1 MTRLPTLPPTLLSK
15 TTGKSGLRAT
25 SALATSFSVSLA
37 LAASLALTGCGP
49 SDDAGKD
56 ASGASNAAKEVAT
69 AATPPSAKSAAEA
82 PAVFVFGD
90 TTFNAENEE
99 PDVNPRNGY
108 AGWAALRY
116 GVGETLFRYDE
127 HMRPQPWLA
136 ERFEN
141 VDLLTWKIE
150 LKENVR
156 FSNGRAVDAAAVKAS
171 LEALVKEHARARGD
185 LQIASVEADG
195 LTLTIRTEVPRPTL
209 VNYLSDPY
217 GAVVDVEAGVKD
229 GIVVGTGP
237 YRAVKVVTNDSI
249 ELVRNENYWGDTRPG
264 YDRVRVLTISDGDTL
279 TMALQSGEIDA
290 AYGLPYASHVLF
302 KKGGFVSTSTAT
314 SRTFFLH
321 MNYKS
326 PVASDPAV
334 RKAVAM
340 AVDKER
346 FASVLLQG
354 NGVPAT
360 GPFPADFVFG
370 GKAVKDRTFDLKAAA
385 DVLDR
390 AGWRDANGDGVRE
403 KDGKPLVLRWL
414 TYPSRQELPLLA
426 EMVQADLKSI
436 GVKVEV
442 NSTADHNTLRRRPE
456 TWDVYASAMVTAP
469 TGDPAY
475 FFTTHALR
483 SSSENNGGYVNPE
496 LEGLAETLSQT
507 FDPAKREALAV
518 KMQQEI
524 LEDDA
529 FVFAAHLKMTMVA
542 REGVEGLK
550 AHPTDFYE
558 ITPVVRPSSEK

>member
-1 MTRLPTLPPTLLSK
+1 MNLLPSLLTN
-15 TTGKSGLRAT
+15 TTGPRAR
-25 SALATSFSVSLA
+25 SALAKSLTVSLA
-37 LAASLALTGCGP
+37 VAVSLALTGCGP
-49 SDDAGKD
+49 SDDASKD
-56 ASGASNAAKEVAT
+56 TSTAANEVAT
-69 AATPPSAKSAAEA
+69 ASQPSAKSAAEA

-141 VDLLTWKIE
+141 VDPLTWRIE

-185 LQIASVEADG
+185 LRIAAIDADG

-217 GAVVDVEAGVKD
+217 GAVVDVAAGVKD

-249 ELVRNENYWGDTRPG
+249 ELVRNDNYWDETRPG

-326 PVASDPAV
+326 PIASDPAV
-334 RKAVAM
+334 RRAVAM

-360 GPFPADFVFG
+360 GPFPADFAFG
-370 GKAVKDRTFDLKAAA
+370 GKAVSSRTFDLKAAA
-385 DVLDR
+385 EVLES

-436 GVKVEV
+436 GVKVDV
-442 NSTADHNTLRRRPE
+442 NSTADHNALRRRPE

-475 FFTTHALR
+475 FFTTHALQ

-496 LEGLAETLSQT
+496 LEALAETLSNT

-518 KMQQEI
+518 EMQNRI
-524 LEDDA
+524 LADDA

-558 ITPVVRPSSEK
+558 ITPVVRPAEKQK

>member
-1 MTRLPTLPPTLLSK
+1 MNLLPTLLTN
-15 TTGKSGLRAT
+15 TTGPRAR
-25 SALATSFSVSLA
+25 SALAKSLTVSLA
-37 LAASLALTGCGP
+37 VAVSLALTGCGP
-49 SDDAGKD
+49 SDDASKD
-56 ASGASNAAKEVAT
+56 TSTAANEVAT
-69 AATPPSAKSAAEA
+69 ASQPSAKSAAEA

-141 VDLLTWKIE
+141 VDPLTWRIE

-185 LQIASVEADG
+185 LRIAAIDADG

-217 GAVVDVEAGVKD
+217 GAVVDVAAGVKD

-249 ELVRNENYWGDTRPG
+249 ELVRNDNYWDETRPG

-326 PVASDPAV
+326 PIASDSAV
-334 RKAVAM
+334 RRAVAM

-360 GPFPADFVFG
+360 GPFPADFAFG
-370 GKAVKDRTFDLKAAA
+370 GKAVSSRTFDLKAAA
-385 DVLDR
+385 EVLES

-436 GVKVEV
+436 GVKVDV
-442 NSTADHNTLRRRPE
+442 NSTADHNALRRRPE

-475 FFTTHALR
+475 FFTTHALQ

-496 LEGLAETLSQT
+496 LEALAETLSNT

-518 KMQQEI
+518 EMQNRI
-524 LEDDA
+524 LADDA

-542 REGVEGLK
+542 LEGVEGLK

-558 ITPVVRPSSEK
+558 ITPVVRPAEKQK

>member
-1 MTRLPTLPPTLLSK
+1 MILLPTLRSK
-15 TTGKSGLRAT
+15 KTGIRAT
-25 SALATSFSVSLA
+25 AALVLSLSLA
-37 LAASLALTGCGP
+37 VSCALTGCGP
-49 SDDAGKD
+49 SENA
-56 ASGASNAAKEVAT
+56 ANGASNTAKDVSQS
-69 AATPPSAKSAAEA
+69 SAESTVEA

-127 HMRPQPWLA
+127 HMRPRPWLA

-141 VDLLTWKIE
+141 VDPLTWKIE

-156 FSNGRAVDAAAVKAS
+156 FSNGRPVDAAAVKAS

-185 LQIASVEADG
+185 LRIAAVEADG

-217 GAVVDVEAGVKD
+217 GAVVDVDAGVKD

-249 ELVRNENYWGDTRPG
+249 ELVRNENYWGETRPG

-326 PVASDPAV
+326 PIASDPAV
-334 RKAVAM
+334 RRAVAM

-360 GPFPADFVFG
+360 GPFPADFAFG
-370 GKAVKDRTFDLKAAA
+370 GKVVKARSFDLKAAA
-385 DVLDR
+385 EVLER

-403 KDGKPLVLRWL
+403 KDGRPLIIRWL

-518 KMQQEI
+518 RMQQEI

-558 ITPVVRPSSEK
+558 ITPFVRPLEKAKP

>member
-1 MTRLPTLPPTLLSK
+1 MNLLPTLLTN
-15 TTGKSGLRAT
+15 TTGPRAR
-25 SALATSFSVSLA
+25 SALAKSLTVSLA
-37 LAASLALTGCGP
+37 VAVSLALTGCGP
-49 SDDAGKD
+49 SDDASKD
-56 ASGASNAAKEVAT
+56 TSTAANEVAT
-69 AATPPSAKSAAEA
+69 ASQPSAKSAAEA

-141 VDLLTWKIE
+141 VDPLTWRIE

-156 FSNGRAVDAAAVKAS
+156 FSNGRAVDAAVVKAS

-185 LQIASVEADG
+185 LRIAAIDADG

-217 GAVVDVEAGVKD
+217 GAVVDVAAGVKD

-249 ELVRNENYWGDTRPG
+249 ELVRNDNYWDETRPG

-326 PVASDPAV
+326 PIASDPAV
-334 RKAVAM
+334 RRAVAM

-360 GPFPADFVFG
+360 GPFPADFAFG
-370 GKAVKDRTFDLKAAA
+370 GKAVSSRTFDLKAAA
-385 DVLDR
+385 EVLES

-436 GVKVEV
+436 GVKVDV
-442 NSTADHNTLRRRPE
+442 NSTADHNALRRRPE

-475 FFTTHALR
+475 FFTTHALQ

-496 LEGLAETLSQT
+496 LEALAETLSNT

-518 KMQQEI
+518 EMQNRI
-524 LEDDA
+524 LADDA

-542 REGVEGLK
+542 LEGVEGLK

-558 ITPVVRPSSEK
+558 ITPVVRPAEKQK

>member
-1 MTRLPTLPPTLLSK
+1 MNLLPTLLTN
-15 TTGKSGLRAT
+15 TTGPRAR
-25 SALATSFSVSLA
+25 SALAKSLTVSLA
-37 LAASLALTGCGP
+37 VAVSLALTGCGP
-49 SDDAGKD
+49 SDDASKD
-56 ASGASNAAKEVAT
+56 TSTAANEVAT
-69 AATPPSAKSAAEA
+69 ASQPSAKSAAEA

-141 VDLLTWKIE
+141 VDPLTWRIE

-185 LQIASVEADG
+185 LRIAAIDVDG

-217 GAVVDVEAGVKD
+217 GAVVDVAAGVKD

-249 ELVRNENYWGDTRPG
+249 ELVRNDNYWGDTRPG

-326 PVASDPAV
+326 PIASDPAV

-360 GPFPADFVFG
+360 GPFPADFAFG
-370 GKAVKDRTFDLKAAA
+370 GKAVTSRTFDLKAAA
-385 DVLDR
+385 DVLES

-436 GVKVEV
+436 GVKVDV
-442 NSTADHNTLRRRPE
+442 NSTADHNALRRRPE

-475 FFTTHALR
+475 FFTTHALQ

-496 LEGLAETLSQT
+496 LEALAETLSNT

-518 KMQQEI
+518 EMQNRI
-524 LEDDA
+524 LADDA

-558 ITPVVRPSSEK
+558 ITPVVRPAEKQK

>member
-1 MTRLPTLPPTLLSK
+1 MNLLPTLLTN
-15 TTGKSGLRAT
+15 TTGPRAR
-25 SALATSFSVSLA
+25 SALAKSLTVSLA
-37 LAASLALTGCGP
+37 VAVSLALTGCGP
-49 SDDAGKD
+49 SDDASKD
-56 ASGASNAAKEVAT
+56 TSTAANEVAT
-69 AATPPSAKSAAEA
+69 ASQPSAKSAAEA

-141 VDLLTWKIE
+141 VDPLTWRIE

-185 LQIASVEADG
+185 LRIAAIDADG

-217 GAVVDVEAGVKD
+217 GAVVDVAAGVKD

-249 ELVRNENYWGDTRPG
+249 ELVRNDNYWDETRPG

-326 PVASDPAV
+326 PIASDPAV
-334 RKAVAM
+334 RRAVAM

-354 NGVPAT
+354 NGVSAT
-360 GPFPADFVFG
+360 GPFPADFAFG
-370 GKAVKDRTFDLKAAA
+370 GKAVSSRTFDLKAAA
-385 DVLDR
+385 EVLES

-436 GVKVEV
+436 GVKVDV
-442 NSTADHNTLRRRPE
+442 NSTADHNALRRRPE

-475 FFTTHALR
+475 FFTTHALQ

-496 LEGLAETLSQT
+496 LEALAETLSNT

-518 KMQQEI
+518 EMQNRI
-524 LEDDA
+524 LADDA

-558 ITPVVRPSSEK
+558 ITPVVRPAEKQK

>member
-1 MTRLPTLPPTLLSK
+1 MNLLPTLLTN
-15 TTGKSGLRAT
+15 TTGPRAR
-25 SALATSFSVSLA
+25 SALAKSLTVSLA
-37 LAASLALTGCGP
+37 VAVSLALTGCGP
-49 SDDAGKD
+49 SDDASKD
-56 ASGASNAAKEVAT
+56 TSTAANEVAT
-69 AATPPSAKSAAEA
+69 ASQPSAKSAAEA

-141 VDLLTWKIE
+141 VDPLTWKIE

-185 LQIASVEADG
+185 LRIAAIEADG
-195 LTLTIRTEVPRPTL
+195 RMLTIRTEVPRPTL

-217 GAVVDVEAGVKD
+217 GAVVDVEAGVTD

-249 ELVRNENYWGDTRPG
+249 ELVRNENYWGETCPG

-326 PVASDPAV
+326 PIASDPAV
-334 RKAVAM
+334 RRAVAM

-346 FASVLLQG
+346 FAGVLLQG

-360 GPFPADFVFG
+360 GPFPADFAFG
-370 GKAVKDRTFDLKAAA
+370 GKAVKGRTFDLKAAA

-390 AGWRDANGDGVRE
+390 AGWRDGNGDGVRE
-403 KDGKPLVLRWL
+403 KDGRPLVLRWL

-436 GVKVEV
+436 GVKVDV
-442 NSTADHNTLRRRPE
+442 NSTADHNALRRRPE

-475 FFTTHALR
+475 FFTTHALQ

-496 LEGLAETLSQT
+496 LEALAETLSNT

-518 KMQQEI
+518 EMQNRI
-524 LEDDA
+524 LADDA

-558 ITPVVRPSSEK
+558 ITPVVRPAEKQK

>member
-1 MTRLPTLPPTLLSK
+1 MIHLPTLLSK
-15 TTGKSGLRAT
+15 TTGKTGLRAT
-25 SALATSFSVSLA
+25 SAFTMSLA
-37 LAASLALTGCGP
+37 FAVSLALTGCGP

-56 ASGASNAAKEVAT
+56 ASGASNAAKKVAT
-69 AATPPSAKSAAEA
+69 AATQPSAKSAAEA

-141 VDLLTWKIE
+141 VDPLTWKIE

-185 LQIASVEADG
+185 LRIAAIEADG
-195 LTLTIRTEVPRPTL
+195 RMLTIRTEVPRPTL

-217 GAVVDVEAGVKD
+217 GAVVDVDAGVKD

-326 PVASDPAV
+326 PIASDPAV

-360 GPFPADFVFG
+360 GPFPADFAFG
-370 GKAVKDRTFDLKAAA
+370 GKAVTSRTFDLKAAA
-385 DVLDR
+385 DVLES

-436 GVKVEV
+436 GVKVDV
-442 NSTADHNTLRRRPE
+442 NSTADHNALRRRPE

-475 FFTTHALR
+475 FFTTHALA

-496 LEGLAETLSQT
+496 LEALAETLSNT

-518 KMQQEI
+518 EMQNRI
-524 LEDDA
+524 LADDA

-558 ITPVVRPSSEK
+558 ITPVVRPAGK

>member
-1 MTRLPTLPPTLLSK
+1 MNLLPTLLTN
-15 TTGKSGLRAT
+15 TTGPRAR
-25 SALATSFSVSLA
+25 SALAKSLTVSLA
-37 LAASLALTGCGP
+37 VAVSLALTGCGP
-49 SDDAGKD
+49 SDDASKD
-56 ASGASNAAKEVAT
+56 TSTAANEVAT
-69 AATPPSAKSAAEA
+69 ASQPSAKSAAEA

-141 VDLLTWKIE
+141 VDPLTWRIE

-185 LQIASVEADG
+185 LRIAAIDADG

-217 GAVVDVEAGVKD
+217 GAVVDVAAGVKD

-249 ELVRNENYWGDTRPG
+249 ELVRNDNYWDQTRPG

-326 PVASDPAV
+326 PIASDPAV
-334 RKAVAM
+334 RRAVAM

-360 GPFPADFVFG
+360 GPFPADFAFG
-370 GKAVKDRTFDLKAAA
+370 GKAVSSRTFDLKAAA
-385 DVLDR
+385 EVLES

-436 GVKVEV
+436 GVKVDV
-442 NSTADHNTLRRRPE
+442 NSTADHNALRRRPE

-475 FFTTHALR
+475 FFTTHALQ

-496 LEGLAETLSQT
+496 LEALAETLSNT

-518 KMQQEI
+518 EMQNRI
-524 LEDDA
+524 LADDA

-558 ITPVVRPSSEK
+558 ITPVVRPAEKQK

>member
-1 MTRLPTLPPTLLSK
+1 MNLLPTLLTN
-15 TTGKSGLRAT
+15 TTGPRAR
-25 SALATSFSVSLA
+25 SALAKSLTVSLA
-37 LAASLALTGCGP
+37 VAVSLALTGCGP
-49 SDDAGKD
+49 SDDASKD
-56 ASGASNAAKEVAT
+56 TSTAANEVAT
-69 AATPPSAKSAAEA
+69 ASQPSAKSAAEA

-141 VDLLTWKIE
+141 VDPLTWRIE

-185 LQIASVEADG
+185 LRIAAIDADG

-217 GAVVDVEAGVKD
+217 GAVVDVAAGVKD

-249 ELVRNENYWGDTRPG
+249 ELVQNDNYWDETRPG

-326 PVASDPAV
+326 PIASDPAV
-334 RKAVAM
+334 RRAVAM

-360 GPFPADFVFG
+360 GPFPADFAFG
-370 GKAVKDRTFDLKAAA
+370 GKAVSSRTFDLKAAA
-385 DVLDR
+385 EVLES

-436 GVKVEV
+436 GVKVDV
-442 NSTADHNTLRRRPE
+442 NSTADHNALRRRPE

-475 FFTTHALR
+475 FFTTHALQ

-496 LEGLAETLSQT
+496 LEALAETLSNT

-518 KMQQEI
+518 EMQNRI
-524 LEDDA
+524 LADDA

-558 ITPVVRPSSEK
+558 ITPVVRPAEKQK

>member
-1 MTRLPTLPPTLLSK
+1 MIHLPTLLSK
-15 TTGKSGLRAT
+15 TTGKTGLRAT
-25 SALATSFSVSLA
+25 SAFTMSLA
-37 LAASLALTGCGP
+37 FAVSLALTGCGP

-56 ASGASNAAKEVAT
+56 ASGASNAAKEAAT

-185 LQIASVEADG
+185 LRIAAIEADG
-195 LTLTIRTEVPRPTL
+195 RTLTIRTEVPRPTL

-217 GAVVDVEAGVKD
+217 GAVVDVEAGVTD

-249 ELVRNENYWGDTRPG
+249 ELVRNENYWGETRPG

-326 PVASDPAV
+326 PIASDPAV
-334 RKAVAM
+334 RRAVAM

-360 GPFPADFVFG
+360 GPFPADFAFG

-385 DVLDR
+385 DVLER

-436 GVKVEV
+436 GFKVEV

>member
-1 MTRLPTLPPTLLSK
+1 MTLLSK
-15 TTGKSGLRAT
+15 KTGLRAT
-25 SALATSFSVSLA
+25 TALTVSLA
-37 LAASLALTGCGP
+37 LATSLALTGCGP
-49 SDDAGKD
+49 SEDVGKD
-56 ASGASNAAKEVAT
+56 ASNAATNAAKEVSS
-69 AATPPSAKSAAEA
+69 AAPQTPAKTAAEA

-141 VDLLTWKIE
+141 VDPLTWKID

-217 GAVVDVEAGVKD
+217 GAVVDVEAGVTD

-249 ELVRNENYWGDTRPG
+249 ELVRNENYWGETRPG

-326 PVASDPAV
+326 PIASDPAV

-360 GPFPADFVFG
+360 GPFPADFAFG
-370 GKAVKDRTFDLKAAA
+370 GKAVTARTFDLKAAV
-385 DVLDR
+385 DVLEN

-475 FFTTHALR
+475 FFTTHALQ

-496 LEGLAETLSQT
+496 LEALAETLSNT

-518 KMQQEI
+518 EMQNRI
-524 LEDDA
+524 LADDA

-542 REGVEGLK
+542 RDGVEGLK

-558 ITPVVRPSSEK
+558 ITPVVRSSSEK

>member
-1 MTRLPTLPPTLLSK
+1 MNLLPTLLTN
-15 TTGKSGLRAT
+15 TTGPRAR
-25 SALATSFSVSLA
+25 SALAKSLTVSLA
-37 LAASLALTGCGP
+37 VAVSLALTGCGP
-49 SDDAGKD
+49 SDDASKD
-56 ASGASNAAKEVAT
+56 TSTAANEVAT
-69 AATPPSAKSAAEA
+69 ASQPSANSAAEA

-141 VDLLTWKIE
+141 VDPLTWRIE

-185 LQIASVEADG
+185 LRIAAIDADG

-217 GAVVDVEAGVKD
+217 GAVVDVAAGVKD

-249 ELVRNENYWGDTRPG
+249 ELVRNDNYWDETRPG

-314 SRTFFLH
+314 SRTFFVH

-326 PVASDPAV
+326 PIASDPAV
-334 RKAVAM
+334 RRAVAM

-360 GPFPADFVFG
+360 GPFPADFAFG
-370 GKAVKDRTFDLKAAA
+370 GKAVSSRTFDLKAAA
-385 DVLDR
+385 EVLES

-436 GVKVEV
+436 GVKVDV
-442 NSTADHNTLRRRPE
+442 NSTADHNALRRRPE

-475 FFTTHALR
+475 FFTTHALQ

-496 LEGLAETLSQT
+496 LEALAETLSNT

-518 KMQQEI
+518 EMQNRI
-524 LEDDA
+524 LADDA

-558 ITPVVRPSSEK
+558 ITPVVRPAEKQK

>member
-1 MTRLPTLPPTLLSK
+1 MNLLPTLLTN
-15 TTGKSGLRAT
+15 TTGPRAR
-25 SALATSFSVSLA
+25 SALAKSLTVSLA
-37 LAASLALTGCGP
+37 VAVSLALTGCGP
-49 SDDAGKD
+49 SDDASKD
-56 ASGASNAAKEVAT
+56 TSTAANEVAT
-69 AATPPSAKSAAEA
+69 ASQPSAKSAAEA

-141 VDLLTWKIE
+141 VDPLTWRIE

-185 LQIASVEADG
+185 LRIAAIDADG

-217 GAVVDVEAGVKD
+217 GAVVDVAAGVKD

-249 ELVRNENYWGDTRPG
+249 ELVRNDNYWDETRPG

-326 PVASDPAV
+326 PIASDPAV
-334 RKAVAM
+334 RRAVAM

-360 GPFPADFVFG
+360 GPFPADFAFG
-370 GKAVKDRTFDLKAAA
+370 GKAVSSRTFDLKAAA
-385 DVLDR
+385 EVLES

-426 EMVQADLKSI
+426 EMVQADLKSN
-436 GVKVEV
+436 GVKVDV
-442 NSTADHNTLRRRPE
+442 NSTADHNALRRRPE

-475 FFTTHALR
+475 FFTTHALQ

-496 LEGLAETLSQT
+496 LEALAETLSNT

-518 KMQQEI
+518 EMQNRI
-524 LEDDA
+524 LADDA

-542 REGVEGLK
+542 LEGVEGLK

-558 ITPVVRPSSEK
+558 ITPVVRPAEKQK

>member
-141 VDLLTWKIE
+141 VDPLTWKIE

-326 PVASDPAV
+326 PIASDPAV

-370 GKAVKDRTFDLKAAA
+370 GKAVKDRTFDLKVAA

-483 SSSENNGGYVNPE
+483 SSSENNGGYVNLE

>member
-1 MTRLPTLPPTLLSK
+1 MNLLPTLLTN
-15 TTGKSGLRAT
+15 TTGPRER
-25 SALATSFSVSLA
+25 SALAKSLTVSLA
-37 LAASLALTGCGP
+37 VAVSLALTGCGP
-49 SDDAGKD
+49 SDDASKD
-56 ASGASNAAKEVAT
+56 TSTAANEVAT
-69 AATPPSAKSAAEA
+69 ASQPSAKSAAEA

-141 VDLLTWKIE
+141 VDPLTWRIE

-185 LQIASVEADG
+185 LRIAAIDADG

-217 GAVVDVEAGVKD
+217 GAVVDVAAGVKD

-249 ELVRNENYWGDTRPG
+249 ELVRNDNYWDETRPG

-326 PVASDPAV
+326 PIASDPAV
-334 RKAVAM
+334 RRAVAM

-360 GPFPADFVFG
+360 GPFPADFAFG
-370 GKAVKDRTFDLKAAA
+370 GKAVSSRTFDLKAAA
-385 DVLDR
+385 EVLES

-436 GVKVEV
+436 GVKVDV
-442 NSTADHNTLRRRPE
+442 NSTADHNALRRRPE

-475 FFTTHALR
+475 FFTTHALA

-496 LEGLAETLSQT
+496 LEALAETLSNT

-518 KMQQEI
+518 EMQNRI
-524 LEDDA
+524 LADDA

-558 ITPVVRPSSEK
+558 ITPVVRPAGK

>member
-1 MTRLPTLPPTLLSK
+1 MNLLPTLLTN
-15 TTGKSGLRAT
+15 TTGPRAR
-25 SALATSFSVSLA
+25 SALAKSLTVSLA
-37 LAASLALTGCGP
+37 VAVSLALTGCGP
-49 SDDAGKD
+49 SDDASKD
-56 ASGASNAAKEVAT
+56 TSTAANEVAT
-69 AATPPSAKSAAEA
+69 ASQPSAKSAAEA

-141 VDLLTWKIE
+141 VDPLTWRIE

-185 LQIASVEADG
+185 LRIAAIDADG

-217 GAVVDVEAGVKD
+217 GAVVDVAAGVKD

-249 ELVRNENYWGDTRPG
+249 ELVRNDNYWDETRPG

-326 PVASDPAV
+326 PIASDPAV
-334 RKAVAM
+334 RRAVAM

-360 GPFPADFVFG
+360 GPFPADFAFG
-370 GKAVKDRTFDLKAAA
+370 GKAVSSRTFDLKAAA
-385 DVLDR
+385 EVLES

-436 GVKVEV
+436 GVKVDV
-442 NSTADHNTLRRRPE
+442 NSTADHNALRRRPE

-475 FFTTHALR
+475 FFTTHALQ

-496 LEGLAETLSQT
+496 LEALAETLSNT

-518 KMQQEI
+518 EMQNRI
-524 LEDDA
+524 LADDA

-558 ITPVVRPSSEK
+558 ITPVVRPAEKQK

>member
-1 MTRLPTLPPTLLSK
+1 MIHLPTLLSK
-15 TTGKSGLRAT
+15 TTGKTGLRAT
-25 SALATSFSVSLA
+25 SAFTMSLA
-37 LAASLALTGCGP
+37 FAVSLALTGCGP

-56 ASGASNAAKEVAT
+56 ASGASNAAKEAAT
-69 AATPPSAKSAAEA
+69 ASTPPSAKSAAEA

-99 PDVNPRNGY
+99 PDVNPHNGY

-185 LQIASVEADG
+185 LRIAAIEADG
-195 LTLTIRTEVPRPTL
+195 RTLTIRTEVPRPTL

-217 GAVVDVEAGVKD
+217 GAVVDVEAGVTD

-237 YRAVKVVTNDSI
+237 YRAVKIVTNDSI
-249 ELVRNENYWGDTRPG
+249 ELVRNENYWGETRPG

-326 PVASDPAV
+326 PIASDPAV
-334 RKAVAM
+334 RRAVAM

-360 GPFPADFVFG
+360 GPFPADFAFG

-385 DVLDR
+385 DVLER

>member
-1 MTRLPTLPPTLLSK
+1 MILLPTLRSK
-15 TTGKSGLRAT
+15 KTGTRAT
-25 SALATSFSVSLA
+25 AALVLSLSLA
-37 LAASLALTGCGP
+37 VSCALTGCDP
-49 SDDAGKD
+49 SENA
-56 ASGASNAAKEVAT
+56 ANGASNTAKDVSQS
-69 AATPPSAKSAAEA
+69 SAESAVEA

-127 HMRPQPWLA
+127 HMRPRPWLA

-141 VDLLTWKIE
+141 VDPLTWKIE

-156 FSNGRAVDAAAVKAS
+156 FSNGRPVDAAAVKAS

-185 LQIASVEADG
+185 LRIAAVEADG

-217 GAVVDVEAGVKD
+217 GAVVDVDAGVKD

-237 YRAVKVVTNDSI
+237 YRAVKVVANDSI
-249 ELVRNENYWGDTRPG
+249 ELVRNENYWGETRPG

-302 KKGGFVSTSTAT
+302 KKEGFVSTSTAT

-326 PVASDPAV
+326 PIASDPAV
-334 RKAVAM
+334 RRAVAM

-360 GPFPADFVFG
+360 GPFPADFAFG

-390 AGWRDANGDGVRE
+390 SGWRDANGDGVRE

-518 KMQQEI
+518 RMQQEI

-558 ITPVVRPSSEK
+558 ITPLVRPLEKAKP

>member
-1 MTRLPTLPPTLLSK
+1 MTRLPMLHSN
-15 TTGKSGLRAT
+15 TTGPRAT
-25 SALATSFSVSLA
+25 SALAKSLTVSLA

-49 SDDAGKD
+49 SD
-56 ASGASNAAKEVAT
+56 GASKGAST
-69 AATPPSAKSAAEA
+69 AANEVSTAPQPSAKSATEA

-141 VDLLTWKIE
+141 VDPLTWKIRI
-150 LKENVR
+150 KENVR

-171 LEALVKEHARARGD
+171 HEALVKEHARARGD
-185 LQIASVEADG
+185 LRIASIDADG

-217 GAVVDVEAGVKD
+217 GAVVDVAAGVKD

-249 ELVRNENYWGDTRPG
+249 ELVRNDNYWGDTRPG

-326 PVASDPAV
+326 PIASDPAV

-360 GPFPADFVFG
+360 GPFPADFAFG
-370 GKAVKDRTFDLKAAA
+370 GKAVSSRTFDLKAAA
-385 DVLDR
+385 EVLES

-436 GVKVEV
+436 GVKVDV
-442 NSTADHNTLRRRPE
+442 NSTADHNALRRRPE

-475 FFTTHALR
+475 FFTTHALQ

-496 LEGLAETLSQT
+496 LEALAETLSNT

-518 KMQQEI
+518 EMQNRI
-524 LEDDA
+524 LADDA

-558 ITPVVRPSSEK
+558 ITPVVRPAEKQK

>member
-1 MTRLPTLPPTLLSK
+1 MNLLPTLLTN
-15 TTGKSGLRAT
+15 TTGPRAR
-25 SALATSFSVSLA
+25 SALAKSLTVSLA
-37 LAASLALTGCGP
+37 VAVSLALTGCGP
-49 SDDAGKD
+49 SDDASKD
-56 ASGASNAAKEVAT
+56 TSTAANEVAT
-69 AATPPSAKSAAEA
+69 ASQPSAKSAAEA

-141 VDLLTWKIE
+141 VDPLTWRIE

-185 LQIASVEADG
+185 LRIAAIDADG

-217 GAVVDVEAGVKD
+217 GAVVDVAAGVKD

-249 ELVRNENYWGDTRPG
+249 ELVRNDNYWDETRPG

-326 PVASDPAV
+326 PIASDPTV
-334 RKAVAM
+334 RRAVAM

-360 GPFPADFVFG
+360 GPFPADFAFG
-370 GKAVKDRTFDLKAAA
+370 GKAVSSRTFDLKAAA
-385 DVLDR
+385 EVLES

-436 GVKVEV
+436 GVKVDV
-442 NSTADHNTLRRRPE
+442 NSTADHNALRRRPE

-475 FFTTHALR
+475 FFTTHALQ

-496 LEGLAETLSQT
+496 LEALAETLSNT

-518 KMQQEI
+518 EMQNRI
-524 LEDDA
+524 LADDA

-558 ITPVVRPSSEK
+558 ITPVVRPAEKQK

>member
-1 MTRLPTLPPTLLSK
+1 MNLLPTLLTN
-15 TTGKSGLRAT
+15 TTGPRAR
-25 SALATSFSVSLA
+25 SALAKSLTVSLA
-37 LAASLALTGCGP
+37 VAVSLALTGCGP
-49 SDDAGKD
+49 SDDASKD
-56 ASGASNAAKEVAT
+56 TSTAANEVAT
-69 AATPPSAKSAAEA
+69 ASQPSAKSAAEA

-141 VDLLTWKIE
+141 VDPLTWRIE

-185 LQIASVEADG
+185 LRIAAIDADG

-217 GAVVDVEAGVKD
+217 GAVVDVAAGVKD

-249 ELVRNENYWGDTRPG
+249 ELVRNDNYWDETRPG

-326 PVASDPAV
+326 PIASDPAV
-334 RKAVAM
+334 RRAVAM

-360 GPFPADFVFG
+360 GPFPADFAFG
-370 GKAVKDRTFDLKAAA
+370 GKAVSSRTFDLKAAA
-385 DVLDR
+385 EVLES

-436 GVKVEV
+436 GVKVDV
-442 NSTADHNTLRRRPE
+442 NSTANHNALRRRPE

-475 FFTTHALR
+475 FFTTHALQ

-496 LEGLAETLSQT
+496 LEALAETLSNT

-518 KMQQEI
+518 EMQNRI
-524 LEDDA
+524 LADDA

-558 ITPVVRPSSEK
+558 ITPVVRPAEKQK

>member
-1 MTRLPTLPPTLLSK
+1 MIHLPTLLSK
-15 TTGKSGLRAT
+15 TTGKTGLRAT
-25 SALATSFSVSLA
+25 SAFTMSLA
-37 LAASLALTGCGP
+37 FAVSLALTGCGP

-56 ASGASNAAKEVAT
+56 ASGASNAAKEAAT
-69 AATPPSAKSAAEA
+69 AATPPSAKTAAEA

-141 VDLLTWKIE
+141 VDPLTWKID

-185 LQIASVEADG
+185 LRIAAIEADG
-195 LTLTIRTEVPRPTL
+195 RTLTIRTEVPRPTL

-217 GAVVDVEAGVKD
+217 GAVVDVEAGVTD

-249 ELVRNENYWGDTRPG
+249 ELVRNENYWGETRPG

-326 PVASDPAV
+326 PIASDPAV

-360 GPFPADFVFG
+360 GPFPADFAFG
-370 GKAVKDRTFDLKAAA
+370 GKAVTARTFDLKAAA
-385 DVLDR
+385 DVLEN

>member
-1 MTRLPTLPPTLLSK
+1 MILLPTLRSK
-15 TTGKSGLRAT
+15 KTGIRAT
-25 SALATSFSVSLA
+25 AALVLSLSLA
-37 LAASLALTGCGP
+37 VSCALTGCGP
-49 SDDAGKD
+49 SE
-56 ASGASNAAKEVAT
+56 NAANGSSNT
-69 AATPPSAKSAAEA
+69 AKDVSQSSAESAVEA

-127 HMRPQPWLA
+127 HMRPRPWLA

-141 VDLLTWKIE
+141 VDPLTWKIE

-156 FSNGRAVDAAAVKAS
+156 FSNGRPVDAAAVKAS

-185 LQIASVEADG
+185 LRIAAVEADG

-217 GAVVDVEAGVKD
+217 GAVVDVDAGVKD

-237 YRAVKVVTNDSI
+237 YRAVKVVANDSI
-249 ELVRNENYWGDTRPG
+249 ELVRNENYWGETRPG

-326 PVASDPAV
+326 PIASDPAV
-334 RKAVAM
+334 RRAVAM

-360 GPFPADFVFG
+360 GPFPADFAFG
-370 GKAVKDRTFDLKAAA
+370 GKAVKDRTFDLKAVA

-390 AGWRDANGDGVRE
+390 SGWRDANGDGVRE
-403 KDGKPLVLRWL
+403 KDGRPLIIRWL

-518 KMQQEI
+518 RMQQEI

-558 ITPVVRPSSEK
+558 ITPLVRPLEKAKP

>member
-1 MTRLPTLPPTLLSK
+1 MNLLPTLLTN
-15 TTGKSGLRAT
+15 TTGPRAR
-25 SALATSFSVSLA
+25 SALAKSLTVSLA
-37 LAASLALTGCGP
+37 VAVSLALTGCGP
-49 SDDAGKD
+49 SDDASKD
-56 ASGASNAAKEVAT
+56 TSTAANEVAT
-69 AATPPSAKSAAEA
+69 ASQPSAKSAAEA

-141 VDLLTWKIE
+141 VDPLTWRIE

-185 LQIASVEADG
+185 LRIAAIDADG

-217 GAVVDVEAGVKD
+217 GAVVDVAAGVKD

-237 YRAVKVVTNDSI
+237 YRAVKVATNDSI
-249 ELVRNENYWGDTRPG
+249 ELVRNDNYWDETRPG

-326 PVASDPAV
+326 PIASDPAV
-334 RKAVAM
+334 RRAVAM

-360 GPFPADFVFG
+360 GPFPADFAFG
-370 GKAVKDRTFDLKAAA
+370 GKAVSSRTFDLKAAA
-385 DVLDR
+385 EVLES

-436 GVKVEV
+436 GVKVDV
-442 NSTADHNTLRRRPE
+442 NSTADHNALRRRPE

-475 FFTTHALR
+475 FFTTHALQ

-496 LEGLAETLSQT
+496 LEALAETLSNT

-518 KMQQEI
+518 EMQNRI
-524 LEDDA
+524 LADDA

-558 ITPVVRPSSEK
+558 ITPVVRPAEKQK

>member
-1 MTRLPTLPPTLLSK
+1 MILLPTLRSK
-15 TTGKSGLRAT
+15 KTGTRAT
-25 SALATSFSVSLA
+25 AALVLSLSLA
-37 LAASLALTGCGP
+37 VSCALTGCGP
-49 SDDAGKD
+49 SENA
-56 ASGASNAAKEVAT
+56 ANGASNTAKDVSQS
-69 AATPPSAKSAAEA
+69 SAESAVEA

-127 HMRPQPWLA
+127 HMRPRPWLA

-141 VDLLTWKIE
+141 VDPLTWKIE

-156 FSNGRAVDAAAVKAS
+156 FSNGRPVDAAAVKAS

-185 LQIASVEADG
+185 LRIAAVEADG

-217 GAVVDVEAGVKD
+217 GAVVDVDAGVKD

-237 YRAVKVVTNDSI
+237 YRAVKVVANDSI
-249 ELVRNENYWGDTRPG
+249 ELVRNDNYWGETRPG
-264 YDRVRVLTISDGDTL
+264 YDRVRILTISDGDTL

-302 KKGGFVSTSTAT
+302 KKGFVSTGTAT

-326 PVASDPAV
+326 PIASDPAV
-334 RKAVAM
+334 RRAVAM

-360 GPFPADFVFG
+360 GPFPADFAFG
-370 GKAVKDRTFDLKAAA
+370 GKVVKARSFDLKAAA
-385 DVLDR
+385 EYIQCTVGSSCSER
-390 AGWRDANGDGVRE
+390 CKGETYNGR
-403 KDGKPLVLRWL
+403 
-414 TYPSRQELPLLA
+414 
-426 EMVQADLKSI
+426 
-436 GVKVEV
+436 
-442 NSTADHNTLRRRPE
+442 
-456 TWDVYASAMVTAP
+456 
-469 TGDPAY
+469 TG
-475 FFTTHALR
+475 
-483 SSSENNGGYVNPE
+483 
-496 LEGLAETLSQT
+496 
-507 FDPAKREALAV
+507 
-518 KMQQEI
+518 
-524 LEDDA
+524 
-529 FVFAAHLKMTMVA
+529 
-542 REGVEGLK
+542 
-550 AHPTDFYE
+550 
-558 ITPVVRPSSEK
+558 

>member
-1 MTRLPTLPPTLLSK
+1 MNLLPTLLTN
-15 TTGKSGLRAT
+15 TTGPRAR
-25 SALATSFSVSLA
+25 SALAKSLTVSLA
-37 LAASLALTGCGP
+37 VAVSLALTGCGP
-49 SDDAGKD
+49 SDDASKD
-56 ASGASNAAKEVAT
+56 TSTAANEVAT
-69 AATPPSAKSAAEA
+69 ASQPSAKSAAEA

-141 VDLLTWKIE
+141 VDPLTWRIE

-185 LQIASVEADG
+185 LRIAAIDADG

-217 GAVVDVEAGVKD
+217 GAVVDVAAGVKD

-249 ELVRNENYWGDTRPG
+249 ELVRNDNYWDETRPG

-326 PVASDPAV
+326 PIASDPAV
-334 RKAVAM
+334 RRAVAM

-360 GPFPADFVFG
+360 GPFPADFAFG
-370 GKAVKDRTFDLKAAA
+370 GKAVSSRTFDLKAAA
-385 DVLDR
+385 EVLES

-436 GVKVEV
+436 GVKVDV
-442 NSTADHNTLRRRPE
+442 NSTADHNALRRRPE

-475 FFTTHALR
+475 FFTTHALQ

-496 LEGLAETLSQT
+496 LEALAETLSNT

-518 KMQQEI
+518 EMQNRI
-524 LEDDA
+524 LADDA

-542 REGVEGLK
+542 LEGVEGLK

-558 ITPVVRPSSEK
+558 ITPVVRPAEKQK

>member
-1 MTRLPTLPPTLLSK
+1 MNLLPTLLTN
-15 TTGKSGLRAT
+15 TTGPRAR
-25 SALATSFSVSLA
+25 SALAKSLTVSLA
-37 LAASLALTGCGP
+37 VAVSLALTGCGP
-49 SDDAGKD
+49 SDDASKD
-56 ASGASNAAKEVAT
+56 TSTAANEVAT
-69 AATPPSAKSAAEA
+69 ASQPSANSAAEA

-141 VDLLTWKIE
+141 VDPLTWRIE

-185 LQIASVEADG
+185 QRIAAIDADG

-217 GAVVDVEAGVKD
+217 GAVVDVAAGVKD

-249 ELVRNENYWGDTRPG
+249 ELVRNDNYWDETRPG

-326 PVASDPAV
+326 PIASDPAV
-334 RKAVAM
+334 RRAVAM

-360 GPFPADFVFG
+360 GPFPADFAFG
-370 GKAVKDRTFDLKAAA
+370 GKAVSSRTFDLKAAA
-385 DVLDR
+385 EVLES

-436 GVKVEV
+436 GVKVDV
-442 NSTADHNTLRRRPE
+442 NSTADHNALRRRPE

-475 FFTTHALR
+475 FFTTHALQ

-496 LEGLAETLSQT
+496 LEALAETLSNT

-518 KMQQEI
+518 EMQNRI
-524 LEDDA
+524 LADDA

-558 ITPVVRPSSEK
+558 ITPVVRPAEKQK

>member
-1 MTRLPTLPPTLLSK
+1 MIHLPTLLSK

-185 LQIASVEADG
+185 LRIAAIKADG
-195 LTLTIRTEVPRPTL
+195 RTLTIRTEVPRPTL

-217 GAVVDVEAGVKD
+217 GAVVDVEAGVTD

-326 PVASDPAV
+326 PIASDPAV

-360 GPFPADFVFG
+360 GPFPADFAFG
-370 GKAVKDRTFDLKAAA
+370 GKAVTARTFDLKAAA
-385 DVLDR
+385 DVLEN

-475 FFTTHALR
+475 FFTTHALQ

-496 LEGLAETLSQT
+496 LEALAETLSNT

-518 KMQQEI
+518 EMQNRI
-524 LEDDA
+524 LADDA

-542 REGVEGLK
+542 RDGVEGLK

-558 ITPVVRPSSEK
+558 ITPVVRPAEKQK

>member
-1 MTRLPTLPPTLLSK
+1 MNLLPTLLTN
-15 TTGKSGLRAT
+15 TTGPRAR
-25 SALATSFSVSLA
+25 SALAKSLTVSLA
-37 LAASLALTGCGP
+37 VAVSLALTGCGP
-49 SDDAGKD
+49 SDDASKD
-56 ASGASNAAKEVAT
+56 TSTAANEVAT
-69 AATPPSAKSAAEA
+69 ASQPSAKSAAEA

-141 VDLLTWKIE
+141 VDPLTWRIE

-185 LQIASVEADG
+185 LRIAAIDADG

-217 GAVVDVEAGVKD
+217 GAVVDVAAGVKD

-237 YRAVKVVTNDSI
+237 YRTVKVVTNDSI
-249 ELVRNENYWGDTRPG
+249 ELVRNDNYWDETRPG

-326 PVASDPAV
+326 PIASDPAV
-334 RKAVAM
+334 RRAVAM

-360 GPFPADFVFG
+360 GPFPADFAFG
-370 GKAVKDRTFDLKAAA
+370 GKAVSSRTFDLKAAA
-385 DVLDR
+385 EVLES

-436 GVKVEV
+436 GVKVDV
-442 NSTADHNTLRRRPE
+442 NSTADHNALRRRPE

-475 FFTTHALR
+475 FFTTHALQ

-496 LEGLAETLSQT
+496 LEALAETLSNT

-518 KMQQEI
+518 EMQNRI
-524 LEDDA
+524 LADDA

-558 ITPVVRPSSEK
+558 ITPVVRPAEKQK

>member
-1 MTRLPTLPPTLLSK
+1 MILLPTLRSK
-15 TTGKSGLRAT
+15 KTGIRAT
-25 SALATSFSVSLA
+25 AALVLSLSLA
-37 LAASLALTGCGP
+37 VSCALTGCGP
-49 SDDAGKD
+49 SENA
-56 ASGASNAAKEVAT
+56 ANGASNTAKDVSQS
-69 AATPPSAKSAAEA
+69 SAESAVEA

-127 HMRPQPWLA
+127 HMRPRPWLA

-141 VDLLTWKIE
+141 VDPLTWKIE

-156 FSNGRAVDAAAVKAS
+156 FSNGRSVDAAAVKAS

-185 LQIASVEADG
+185 LRIAAVEADG

-217 GAVVDVEAGVKD
+217 GAVVDVDAGVKD

-237 YRAVKVVTNDSI
+237 YRAVKVVANDSI
-249 ELVRNENYWGDTRPG
+249 ELVRNENYWGETRPG

-326 PVASDPAV
+326 PIASDPAV
-334 RKAVAM
+334 RRAVAM

-360 GPFPADFVFG
+360 GPFPADFAFG
-370 GKAVKDRTFDLKAAA
+370 GKVVKARSFDLKAAA
-385 DVLDR
+385 EVLERAPQLRLEHHDQRDNSQLKDLIEDPSNGIQLCHLCDQIGGHQKKDAFYQLPRPGFPDELNSLINDIRYQKDVQQIPRKPKSPGSDQNVAPYVCQCLHS
-390 AGWRDANGDGVRE
+390 ANHD
-403 KDGKPLVLRWL
+403 
-414 TYPSRQELPLLA
+414 SRTR
-426 EMVQADLKSI
+426 KS
-436 GVKVEV
+436 
-442 NSTADHNTLRRRPE
+442 TL
-456 TWDVYASAMVTAP
+456 S
-469 TGDPAY
+469 
-475 FFTTHALR
+475 F
-483 SSSENNGGYVNPE
+483 
-496 LEGLAETLSQT
+496 ETLFLLYQ
-507 FDPAKREALAV
+507 
-518 KMQQEI
+518 
-524 LEDDA
+524 
-529 FVFAAHLKMTMVA
+529 
-542 REGVEGLK
+542 
-550 AHPTDFYE
+550 
-558 ITPVVRPSSEK
+558 

>member
-1 MTRLPTLPPTLLSK
+1 MTLLSK
-15 TTGKSGLRAT
+15 KTGLRAT
-25 SALATSFSVSLA
+25 TALTVSLA
-37 LAASLALTGCGP
+37 LATSLALTGCGP
-49 SDDAGKD
+49 SEDAGKD
-56 ASGASNAAKEVAT
+56 ASNAAKEVSS
-69 AATPPSAKSAAEA
+69 AAPQTPAKTAAEA

-141 VDLLTWKIE
+141 VDPLTWKIE

-326 PVASDPAV
+326 PIASDPAV

-360 GPFPADFVFG
+360 GPFPADFAFG
-370 GKAVKDRTFDLKAAA
+370 GKAVTARTFDLKAAA
-385 DVLDR
+385 EVLEN

-403 KDGKPLVLRWL
+403 KDGKPLVVRWL

-442 NSTADHNTLRRRPE
+442 NSTADHNALRRRSE

-475 FFTTHALR
+475 FFTTHALS

-518 KMQQEI
+518 EMQNRI
-524 LEDDA
+524 LADDA

-558 ITPVVRPSSEK
+558 ITPAVRPAEKQK